1 MIKNWNFP
9 IADCQLKIKNILYAY
24 IIKFGLQMRQLKII
38 RKIKQSYQ
46 NFIVLLRARKSIFFA
61 SLHHAILTISRL
73 SSISRHKCVRERE
86 RVLHRAK
93 SPARPART
101 TSWSARGQL
110 AKDNL
115 VSAPQLLIHCV
126 QRYQNILPREHSHIH
141 THVGLSSRGGERKTA
156 AAATIRALPHQ
167 GSFRARDRLL
177 SFGNLFASSL

>member
-1 MIKNWNFP
+1 M
-9 IADCQLKIKNILYAY
+9 
-24 IIKFGLQMRQLKII
+24 
-38 RKIKQSYQ
+38 
-46 NFIVLLRARKSIFFA
+46 
-61 SLHHAILTISRL
+61 
-73 SSISRHKCVRERE
+73 RERE

-93 SPARPART
+93 SPARPVRT

-126 QRYQNILPREHSHIH
+126 QRYQNILPREHIH
-141 THVGLSSRGGERKTA
+141 THVGLSPRGGKRRAQRTTA